1 MSPLE
6 EVGHQEVIWL
16 LGSLS
21 GLYRLPFDAALVS
34 QEFPPPYSI
43 ATFHEA
49 ARSLGLKTGS
59 VGIEQIDWQKLPL
72 PAIAFLR
79 PVPVVPA
86 NDSQTP
92 SVVSLPDQPQAEQQE
107 IASAADPFV
116 VSLSNPVL
124 SAVEGHGRRE
134 EEAPPRTPIL
144 ILKSD
149 GQKLLYFRAGSQTP
163 ETLPVAEAP
172 QWFEPELILVA
183 KEASTEPAAGEEEQ
197 IAGFTAEKKEFG
209 FQWFIPELLKHKTI
223 WRDVLIASLA
233 IQLVGLATPLFTQVI
248 IDKVVVHQTHST
260 LIVLGIAL
268 VMFML
273 VDVHPKLTHFMQ

>member
-79 PVPVVPA
+79 PVPVAPA
-86 NDSQTP
+86 NNQTP
-92 SVVSLPDQPQAEQQE
+92 SEVSLPDQPQ
-107 IASAADPFV
+107 D
-116 VSLSNPVL
+116 
-124 SAVEGHGRRE
+124 
-134 EEAPPRTPIL
+134 
-144 ILKSD
+144 
-149 GQKLLYFRAGSQTP
+149 
-163 ETLPVAEAP
+163 
-172 QWFEPELILVA
+172 
-183 KEASTEPAAGEEEQ
+183 EASTKPSGA
-197 IAGFTAEKKEFG
+197 TC
-209 FQWFIPELLKHKTI
+209 WL
-223 WRDVLIASLA
+223 ASLA

-248 IDKVVVHQTHST
+248 IDKVVVHQTHGT
-260 LIVLGIAL
+260 LIVLGVAL
-268 VMFML
+268 LMFMCS
-273 VDVHPKLTHFMQ
+273 PAA

>member
-1 MSPLE
+1 ME

-59 VGIEQIDWQKLPL
+59 VGIEQINWQKLPL

-116 VSLSNPVL
+116 VSLSN
-124 SAVEGHGRRE
+124 HGRRE
-134 EEAPPRTPIL
+134 EETPPRTPIL

-149 GQKLLYFRAGSQTP
+149 GQKLLYFRAGSLNRP
-163 ETLPVAEAP
+163 GFSRRSVA
-172 QWFEPELILVA
+172 
-183 KEASTEPAAGEEEQ
+183 G
-197 IAGFTAEKKEFG
+197 
-209 FQWFIPELLKHKTI
+209 
-223 WRDVLIASLA
+223 
-233 IQLVGLATPLFTQVI
+233 
-248 IDKVVVHQTHST
+248 
-260 LIVLGIAL
+260 
-268 VMFML
+268 
-273 VDVHPKLTHFMQ
+273 